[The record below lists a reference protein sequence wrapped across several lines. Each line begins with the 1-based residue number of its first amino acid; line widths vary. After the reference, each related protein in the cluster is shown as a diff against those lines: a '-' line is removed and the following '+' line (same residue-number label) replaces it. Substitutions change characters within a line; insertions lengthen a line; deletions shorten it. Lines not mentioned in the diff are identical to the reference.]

1 MKPVQER
8 AFFSRLVLE
17 WSDALVPQMH
27 GDSPWNPLELLPD
40 GVFWRYLKNDQLWI
54 GAAAEAIIFSNGPPR
69 NVAATRVPMVRSSTT
84 RIRL

>member
-27 GDSPWNPLELLPD
+27 GDSPFTHNILKSNSGIQYPRRLLPCD
-40 GVFWRYLKNDQLWI
+40 
-54 GAAAEAIIFSNGPPR
+54 
-69 NVAATRVPMVRSSTT
+69 
-84 RIRL
+84 RIEDIRRKRL